1 MRRKLVFIVNNA
13 TFFAS
18 HRLPI
23 AVQAKKQGYQV
34 DLITGQP
41 GNDTLEKLAIQ
52 KIIEQGV
59 NHHKVAFKSNG
70 MNLFIELYGLIQ
82 LFLITIKIKPNIV
95 HCASPK
101 GVLYGGIVARL
112 IKVPS
117 LVLAITGMGYG
128 FTSAGIK
135 KYSIKRSII
144 KKIFTSLLGF
154 VYSHENKKIIV
165 QNLDDKLAAESV
177 KSVES
182 RDICLIRGSGVHL
195 SDYKNISMSDKENI
209 IVLPARM
216 LGDKG
221 VLEFYMAAKQLKH
234 LGCEWRFIL
243 AGTAKCKNPSVISEK
258 VIEGWVLEGVVE
270 WLGNVDNML
279 ELYSKASIVCLPS
292 YREGMPK
299 ALLEAAAAGCAV
311 ITTDAIGC
319 RESIKPGIS
328 GDLVQVGSFRDLA
341 DSIEALINDPLR
353 RKMYGENGQKLAKE
367 FFDINI
373 VINKTI
379 AIYTKLNNSAANV

>member
-1 MRRKLVFIVNNA
+1 
-13 TFFAS
+13 
-18 HRLPI
+18 
-23 AVQAKKQGYQV
+23 
-34 DLITGQP
+34 
-41 GNDTLEKLAIQ
+41 
-52 KIIEQGV
+52 
-59 NHHKVAFKSNG
+59 
-70 MNLFIELYGLIQ
+70 
-82 LFLITIKIKPNIV
+82 V

-101 GVLYGGIVARL
+101 GVLYGGMVSRL

-117 LVLAITGMGYG
+117 LVVAITGMGYG
-128 FTSAGIK
+128 FTSVGIK

-144 KKIFTSLLGF
+144 KMIFNTLLGF
-154 VYSHENKKIIV
+154 VYSHKNKKIIV
-165 QNLDDKLAAESV
+165 QNLDDKAAVESV
-177 KSVES
+177 KSVGS
-182 RDICLIRGSGVHL
+182 REICLIRGSGVQL
-195 SDYKNISMSDKENI
+195 SDYKNISFSDKENI

-216 LGDKG
+216 LADKG
-221 VLEFYMAAKQLKH
+221 VREFYLAAKRLKH

-243 AGTAKCKNPSVISEK
+243 AGTVYSKNPSVISRK

-299 ALLEAAAAGCAV
+299 ALQEAAAAGCAV

-319 RESIKPGIS
+319 RESINPGIS
-328 GDLVQVGSFRDLA
+328 GDLVKVGSFKDLA
-341 DSIEALINDPLR
+341 DSIETLINDPMR

-373 VINKTI
+373 VINKSLS
-379 AIYTKLNNSAANV
+379 IYKQLNNSIGSV